1 MSSCFLHSL
10 SLVLLLIF
18 FSLLHPHN
26 RQVGQKLGL
35 ATLLMVTLPFIAF
48 YAALELFK
56 DYAEP
61 VNWAGGVAILVTNLV
76 IAGYSYSAL
85 TEEDIIVG
93 PHGEIVKAQL
103 DTDGDVDGKDADGPR
118 VGFYKQRT
126 D

>member
-1 MSSCFLHSL
+1 M
-10 SLVLLLIF
+10 
-18 FSLLHPHN
+18 HPHN

-48 YAALELFK
+48 YAALELFA

-93 PHGEIVKAQL
+93 PNGEIVKAQL
-103 DTDGDVDGKDADGPR
+103 DKDGDGKDADGPR

>member
-1 MSSCFLHSL
+1 
-10 SLVLLLIF
+10 
-18 FSLLHPHN
+18 
-26 RQVGQKLGL
+26 VGQKLGL
-35 ATLLMVTLPFIAF
+35 ATLLMVTLPFVAF

-61 VNWAGGVAILVTNLV
+61 VNWAGGIAILVTNLV

-85 TEEDIIVG
+85 TEEDIILG
-93 PHGEIVKAQL
+93 PNGEIVKAQL
-103 DTDGDVDGKDADGPR
+103 DKDADGKDADGPR